1 MFKKILITLSILLSL
16 PLTGDAMPSN
26 TDRIAPST
34 NPSANAS
41 HYRVSGVVVDTIGE
55 GEPFA
60 TLRIFSPADTIHPV
74 VMGVTAEDGT
84 FTLPLPSPGRYNL
97 IVSATGK
104 ETLSRPVTVSASQR
118 NADLGTITTRIAT
131 NLLGVVEVVAQRPL
145 VSREIDRIGY
155 DVQADEESKTSQ
167 LDDILRKVPMVTVDS
182 DGSIMV
188 KGSSNFKIYKNGRT
202 NNSFTKN
209 AKDIFKAIPASMIKK
224 IEVITDPGAREDAEG
239 VGAILN
245 IVTLE
250 NTTVKGVMGSLSV
263 NAVSNAWTPSPN
275 LWLTSQIDKVTF
287 SVSGGYNHMSRRQTR
302 SHSKSRQTYDDSGNV
317 LATESRS
324 ANPGHIYWLNG
335 EFSYELDSLN
345 LFTAEFGGYRY
356 SVDVNNYAKNSMTS
370 ANGTPIYH
378 YDSHTSFDPYGYLDF
393 NGNFN
398 YQHLTKRKGEI
409 FTLSYALSTTNQK
422 HNGGT
427 VYEDYENLPVPY
439 TSQTSD
445 FDLNFVEHTVQADW
459 TRPFAKKHIIDLGGK
474 FIYRDNHSVT
484 TNEYDPGDTQHF
496 DFVHRTSIGALYAD
510 YRASFGKLSARAG
523 LRYEYSHLSA
533 KYRDGSQAPFGSDL
547 NDFVPNAYVAYNPT
561 PASSFK
567 LAYNTTINRPGISY
581 LNPARSETP
590 SSVSYG
596 NPDLGSSRIQNFTF
610 NYGYLHPKVNLNFSL
625 SYSFTNDGIIP
636 TRWTEGD
643 VTYSTYANKGRTRAV
658 TPQLYVNWTIGRHTS
673 LMYNGEMGYNH
684 LANDPL
690 HISAHGWRRFQYM
703 RLTQKLPWRLTQ
715 KLPWRLTASLSVYE
729 SGSSVDLYSRTDHPS
744 FWDGIGYSLA
754 LRRSFLKEE
763 RLTVSVMANNIGLG
777 TQKMRTTSF
786 NSGITGET
794 IHYMDM
800 RQYVVFG
807 VSYRF
812 GSINASVKK
821 TAKSITNDDLVGRKQ

>member
-1 MFKKILITLSILLSL
+1 MVKKLLIFISILLSVTF
-16 PLTGDAMPSN
+16 TGATTS
-26 TDRIAPST
+26 
-34 NPSANAS
+34 S
-41 HYRVSGVVVDTIGE
+41 HNDSQPTSPTGVTSRYRVSGVVVDTIGE

-60 TLRIFSPADTIHPV
+60 TLRIFTPADTIHPV
-74 VMGVTAEDGT
+74 VMGVTSEEGS
-84 FTLPLPSPGRYNL
+84 FTLSLPSAGKYNL

-104 ETLSRPVTVSASQR
+104 EPLSLPVSVSATQPA
-118 NADLGTITTRIAT
+118 ADLGTITTALAT

-188 KGSSNFKIYKNGRT
+188 KGSSNFKIYKNGRP

-250 NTTVKGVMGSLSV
+250 NTTVKGVMGSVSV
-263 NAVSNAWTPSPN
+263 NSVSNAWTPSPN

-287 SVSGGYNHMSRRQTR
+287 SVSGGYNRMSRLQTR
-302 SHSKSRQTYDDSGNV
+302 SHSKSRQIYDDSGNV
-317 LATESRS
+317 LTTESH
-324 ANPGHIYWLNG
+324 ATNPGHIYWLNG

-356 SVDVNNYAKNSMTS
+356 NVNANNTASTSMTS
-370 ANGTPIYH
+370 PNGAPIYH
-378 YDSHTSFDPYGYLDF
+378 YDSRSKYDPYGYLDF

-422 HNGGT
+422 HDGET
-427 VYEDYENLPVPY
+427 VYDNYDNLPVPY
-439 TSQTSD
+439 TSQKSD
-445 FDLNFVEHTVQADW
+445 FDLNFVEHTIQADW
-459 TRPFAKKHIIDLGGK
+459 TRPFAGKHVIDLGGK

-510 YRASFGKLSARAG
+510 YRVSFGKLSARAG

-547 NDFVPNAYVAYNPT
+547 NDFVPNASVAYNAT

-581 LNPARSETP
+581 LNPARTETP
-590 SSVSYG
+590 NSVSYG

-625 SYSFTNDGIIP
+625 SYSFTNDALVP
-636 TRWTEGD
+636 TRWTEGN
-643 VTYSTYANKGRTRAV
+643 VTYSTYANLGRTRAV
-658 TPQLYVNWTIGRHTS
+658 TPQLYVNWTIGKRTS

-684 LANDPL
+684 LANNSL
-690 HISAHGWRRFQYM
+690 HISAHGWRRFQYL
-703 RLTQKLPWRLTQ
+703 RLTQKLPWNLTG
-715 KLPWRLTASLSVYE
+715 SFSVYE
-729 SGSSVDLYSRTDHPS
+729 SGSFTDLYSRTDHPS
-744 FWDGIGYSLA
+744 FWDGVNYSLS

-777 TQKMRTTSF
+777 TQKMRTTMF
-786 NSGITGET
+786 NSGISGET
-794 IHYMDM
+794 INYINM
-800 RQYVVFG
+800 RQFVVFG

-812 GSINASVKK
+812 GSLNASVKK